1 MGDIA
6 RMYYIEIPQEVT
18 NKNTITLV
26 ITLLI
31 KKLNT
36 SCNTMGGLINAHLCN

>member
-1 MGDIA
+1 MDNIA

-18 NKNTITLV
+18 NENVITLV

-31 KKLNT
+31 KKL
-36 SCNTMGGLINAHLCN
+36 